1 MVMKHKIDTLLL
13 KGLSLLFENKE
24 SFLKRWK
31 RQLTKLNF
39 QNDGLASKFETIIE
53 MAFHKAADHKNLNV
67 DSFIFSL
74 FSEWQAQFSIKEEE
88 YDSIFLLTTIEN
100 LFHQLLAEKP
110 ATTFLD
116 HQAIQSFFSRVLD
129 QTLITQHVEAQ
140 NHKWLKSIIS
150 TNMVPLKWAAVV
162 KKEQSDYQVETV
174 VCSDSNPVDSH
185 LLDICT
191 SLKAVEINHL
201 SLAIQK
207 LVGVSTDKEKIVQIP
222 CMNDYLLI
230 SSEDLLTGE
239 QISFIKGMY
248 LRQLKLQQ
256 LESKMEWKDASL
268 LFLQHLLRTKSVDDT
283 VNAITRGLVDY
294 MPFKRCA
301 LFLYNHYVDKG
312 IGVSGYNV
320 SDSTIQQIKEEI
332 FSLPL
337 IDKYFY
343 CLSHSQP
350 LYFSQALDILPKRY
364 VQEYQLRSLV
374 VLPIFVPTNSKLLGI
389 ALLDQ
394 GADTSF
400 EVLPETMTTLIK
412 FGQYAGELLYSIW
425 DEALQQFGG
434 PQTILTLREKEV
446 LQLIADGASISEAA
460 VKLHLSSYTVRD
472 YVSAIIQK
480 LAAKNR
486 TDAAVKAIKMKLIS

>member
-1 MVMKHKIDTLLL
+1 MKHKIDQLLL
-13 KGLSLLFENKE
+13 KGLTLLFEHKE
-24 SFLKRWK
+24 PFLKRWK
-31 RQLTKLNF
+31 HQLTKLNY
-39 QNDGLASKFETIIE
+39 QNDDLVARFETIIE
-53 MAFHKAADHKNLNV
+53 MAIMKPVDERNPNV
-67 DSFIFSL
+67 DSLIFSL
-74 FSEWQAQFSIKEEE
+74 FTEWQARFSKKEEE
-88 YDSIFLLTTIEN
+88 NESIFLLTTIEN
-100 LFHQLLAEKP
+100 LFHQLLAQKSS
-110 ATTFLD
+110 TTFLD
-116 HQAIQSFFSRVLD
+116 HQAVHSFFSRILD
-129 QTLITQHVEAQ
+129 QTFLSQNVEAQ
-140 NHKWLKSIIS
+140 NQKWLKSIIS
-150 TNMVPLKWAAVV
+150 TNMVPIKWVAVV
-162 KKEQSDYQVETV
+162 KKNQQDYQVETV
-174 VCSDSNPVDSH
+174 ICSDSYKVDNH

-191 SLKAVEINHL
+191 SLKAGEIDHL

-207 LVGVSTDKEKIVQIP
+207 LVGASSDDYEIIQIP
-222 CMNDYLLI
+222 CINDNLLI
-230 SSEDLLTGE
+230 CPDDLLSGE

-248 LRQLKLQQ
+248 LRQLKLHQ

-268 LFLQHLLRTKSVDDT
+268 LFLQHLIRTKSVDDGL
-283 VNAITRGLVDY
+283 NAITRGLVDY

-320 SDSTIQQIKEEI
+320 SDFTVQQIKEEI
-332 FSLPL
+332 FTLPL

-343 CLSHSQP
+343 SLTHSQP
-350 LYFSQALDILPKRY
+350 LYFSNALDILPKRY
-364 VQEYQLRSLV
+364 VQEYQLKSLV
-374 VLPIFVPTNSKLLGI
+374 VLPIFVPTKNKLLGI

-394 GADTSF
+394 GAETPF

-425 DEALQQFGG
+425 DETLQQFGC

-460 VKLHLSSYTVRD
+460 EKLHLSSYTVRD